1 MYAKLSLVHE
11 ALKDVVEKKAL
22 GNAKM
27 IEMVSYRITSHQTS
41 QGRFINR
48 FIGGIVKLKIL
59 I

>member
-27 IEMVSYRITSHQTS
+27 IEMVSYKITSHQTS
-41 QGRFINR
+41 
-48 FIGGIVKLKIL
+48 
-59 I
+59 